1 MLGSGGSLVAD
12 AANPTI
18 APRDQWRY
26 MAGYNGKD
34 ADGGDIVKSQDG
46 CVMMAIPFS
55 ASPGSEVDI
64 SFSVGPYPG
73 TLNSSRYITVYLGF
87 LEGNTFN
94 CADNILIDH
103 NTTFTH
109 GGDYQVKK
117 QELKIPESYVQP
129 CIVII
134 TNYSGDLYLW
144 NFGIYDVSTDKGI
157 LNSIKEGFSK
167 LWEWLQGI
175 WDSIKE
181 IPTKIGQFITAL
193 GDRIKTFFTDLVNNM
208 RNFFTSLGDR
218 ISGFFNDIWEKIKA
232 FFLPHDGYFDE
243 YSAKFNAF
251 IDEHFG
257 FLAQLPD
264 ELSLIINTLVNY
276 TPADPPY
283 IDFPTV
289 KVPIP
294 GHEFTL
300 IQGQKYVF
308 TILTQSPY
316 NMLYSAYQGFVWLA
330 YCLMLFNFLKHKY
343 NVIFGGDGSAD

>member
-1 MLGSGGSLVAD
+1 MACLLVGSGSSLVAN
-12 AANPTI
+12 AATNYWPSLSNWTL
-18 APRDQWRY
+18 
-26 MAGYNGKD
+26 
-34 ADGGDIVKSQDG
+34 
-46 CVMMAIPFS
+46 
-55 ASPGSEVDI
+55 GS
-64 SFSVGPYPG
+64 
-73 TLNSSRYITVYLGF
+73 
-87 LEGNTFN
+87 
-94 CADNILIDH
+94 DNISLISGGTAFDLAGSNPSNKGVAMGSVSLPAGKSYRLTGKFSFVRRGTTASAIFSFLPANGDEIIIWQGAVGVTDINIDKVINLRSDQVGGAFFVYIETGGVVTLKDFTLID
-103 NTTFTH
+103 
-109 GGDYQVKK
+109 D
-117 QELKIPESYVQP
+117 
-129 CIVII
+129 
-134 TNYSGDLYLW
+134 
-144 NFGIYDVSTDKGI
+144 STETGI
-157 LNSIKEGFSK
+157 LNSIKEGFQK
-167 LWEWLQGI
+167 LWEWLKGI

-181 IPTKIGQFITAL
+181 IPTKIAASLTAL

-218 ISGFFNDIWEKIKA
+218 ISGFFNDIWEKIKS

>member
-12 AANPTI
+12 AVGEGTI
-18 APRDQWRY
+18 PNFSNSAWVISGPMQIGGNGSYIFSSGSGSGSGSGSVILNLNLQPGERYRFSGRFGLSGYASAPKYFGEILVSGSQNTEYILFDTTSKQSI
-26 MAGYNGKD
+26 NVDKEFVVPDD
-34 ADGGDIVKSQDG
+34 ATQVSLIFLFEKSQCTID
-46 CVMMAIPFS
+46 
-55 ASPGSEVDI
+55 
-64 SFSVGPYPG
+64 Y
-73 TLNSSRYITVYLGF
+73 NSNWKI
-87 LEGNTFN
+87 ENT
-94 CADNILIDH
+94 
-103 NTTFTH
+103 
-109 GGDYQVKK
+109 
-117 QELKIPESYVQP
+117 
-129 CIVII
+129 
-134 TNYSGDLYLW
+134 
-144 NFGIYDVSTDKGI
+144 STDKGI

-218 ISGFFNDIWEKIKA
+218 ISGFFNDIWEKIKS

-264 ELSLIINTLVNY
+264 ELSLIINMLVNY
-276 TPADPPY
+276 TPANPPY

>member
-1 MLGSGGSLVAD
+1 MSTGDKYFLPIEKTIEGLAAVKLPVPSGKTYRLDMICNFNVYSGSANLRIALLDSQMNVQKTLYSGNLAFARKTFNFVIDGTEDLYFGFVIKGD
-12 AANPTI
+12 AAFWWNS
-18 APRDQWRY
+18 AGFVDQ
-26 MAGYNGKD
+26 
-34 ADGGDIVKSQDG
+34 
-46 CVMMAIPFS
+46 
-55 ASPGSEVDI
+55 
-64 SFSVGPYPG
+64 
-73 TLNSSRYITVYLGF
+73 
-87 LEGNTFN
+87 
-94 CADNILIDH
+94 
-103 NTTFTH
+103 
-109 GGDYQVKK
+109 
-117 QELKIPESYVQP
+117 
-129 CIVII
+129 
-134 TNYSGDLYLW
+134 
-144 NFGIYDVSTDKGI
+144 STDTGI

-218 ISGFFNDIWEKIKA
+218 ISGFFNDIWEKIKS

>member
-12 AANPTI
+12 ASGNLINPD
-18 APRDQWRY
+18 PRTWIYVDKTGISFETLSNGNTPITALQNSFVADLCALEPGESYTLRFGVATTAISQP
-26 MAGYNGKD
+26 AGYSLYSSSDSAEGNLTLLD
-34 ADGGDIVKSQDG
+34 VKVSTNYQENPVHTIKFKVPDNAVNPHLIF
-46 CVMMAIPFS
+46 VMM
-55 ASPGSEVDI
+55 GV
-64 SFSVGPYPG
+64 
-73 TLNSSRYITVYLGF
+73 R
-87 LEGNTFN
+87 
-94 CADNILIDH
+94 H
-103 NTTFTH
+103 
-109 GGDYQVKK
+109 
-117 QELKIPESYVQP
+117 
-129 CIVII
+129 CIV
-134 TNYSGDLYLW
+134 YSAY
-144 NFGIYDVSTDKGI
+144 GISLEATGGTTGI

-218 ISGFFNDIWEKIKA
+218 ISGFFNDIWEKIKS

>member
-1 MLGSGGSLVAD
+1 MACLLVGSGVSLVAN
-12 AANPTI
+12 AATNFWPSNFEDWQRENLFVAGTGGNVLDLRGDPPKLGSAVKQITLVGGRTYRITGTLIWRPSFSDSRITI
-18 APRDQWRY
+18 GLITGNDEEVILCY
-26 MAGYNGKD
+26 F
-34 ADGGDIVKSQDG
+34 DGVSRNIEVDVEFTVPSNNQ
-46 CVMMAIPFS
+46 VEMAILIYGRS
-55 ASPGSEVDI
+55 
-64 SFSVGPYPG
+64 
-73 TLNSSRYITVYLGF
+73 TV
-87 LEGNTFN
+87 TFN
-94 CADNILIDH
+94 DFVLED
-103 NTTFTH
+103 
-109 GGDYQVKK
+109 D
-117 QELKIPESYVQP
+117 
-129 CIVII
+129 
-134 TNYSGDLYLW
+134 
-144 NFGIYDVSTDKGI
+144 STDKGI
-157 LNSIKEGFSK
+157 LNSIKEGFAK

-218 ISGFFNDIWEKIKA
+218 ISGFFNDIWEKIKS